1 MELTNQ
7 IMYLGAALVTLVIA
21 LNSSVELK
29 TRIAINSSGL
39 YWSIAG
45 YLMALSCFSF
55 VFFPW
60 SGKALTIGDL
70 LQLGSDIALGLLF
83 RAIYTQITKKQL
95 VYFISGTLATCM
107 LYVWVVINGNYG
119 ARVELIAISTILL
132 SLWQLYELH
141 GCFKKDKSYYLRF
154 IYLAIFVQ
162 IALLV
167 SRVIVTGLDLS
178 AHASIFDEHEDEFFI
193 RLAYIF
199 CYIAIFIFLGNY
211 FYNNLWKLT
220 ISLHQKLEDNILS
233 ILNSLALAR
242 DNETGHHIL
251 RTQKYVH
258 ALAIRLKSIGF
269 YGAQLE
275 EAYVDILYK
284 AAPLHDIGKVGIP
297 DQILNKPG
305 RLTVEERNIMMTHA
319 AMGASIL
326 EVAKDKIE
334 NTNDVLSVASTIA
347 ESHHEKWDGTGYPAG
362 LKGNAI
368 PLSARIMA
376 LADVYDALTSV
387 RPYKKAWTHE
397 DASEEIIRNSG
408 IAFDPAVVEA
418 FISEKSY
425 FKEVAEGF
433 YLEERAVS
441 AAIGS

>member
-7 IMYLGAALVTLVIA
+7 IMYLGAALVTFA
-21 LNSSVELK
+21 LAINSSVELK
-29 TRIAINSSGL
+29 TRVSLNSSGI

-45 YLMALSCFSF
+45 YLMTLSYFSF
-55 VFFPW
+55 VLFPW
-60 SGKALTIGDL
+60 SAKALIFGNL
-70 LQLGSDIALGLLF
+70 LQMASDIALGLLF
-83 RAIYTQITKKQL
+83 GSIYRQITKKQL
-95 VYFISGTLATCM
+95 VYFISGGLASIM
-107 LYVWVVINGNYG
+107 LYQWVVNSGNYG
-119 ARVELIAISTILL
+119 YRVEFIAIATIFLST
-132 SLWQLYELH
+132 WQLYELH
-141 GCFKKDKSYYLRF
+141 GCFKKDKSPYLRF
-154 IYLAIFVQ
+154 IYLAICMQ

-167 SRVIVTGLDLS
+167 FRAIVAGVDLN
-178 AHASIFDEHEDEFFI
+178 AHTTSFDEHQAELLV
-193 RLAYIF
+193 RLAYIV
-199 CYIAIFIFLGNY
+199 CYITIFIFLGNY

-220 ISLHQKLEDNILS
+220 ISLHQKLEDNMLS
-233 ILNSLALAR
+233 ILNSLALTR
-242 DNETGHHIL
+242 DDETGHHIL

-258 ALAIRLKSIGF
+258 VLAIRLKQIGF

-275 EAYVDILYK
+275 EVYVDILYK

-326 EVAKDKIE
+326 EVAKDKIG
-334 NTNDVLSVASTIA
+334 NANDVLSVAYTIA

-376 LADVYDALTSV
+376 LADVYDALTAV

-425 FKEVAEGF
+425 FKRVAEAF
-433 YLEERAVS
+433 TQEES
-441 AAIGS
+441 AASVAI

>member
-1 MELTNQ
+1 
-7 IMYLGAALVTLVIA
+7 
-21 LNSSVELK
+21 VE
-29 TRIAINSSGL
+29 
-39 YWSIAG
+39 
-45 YLMALSCFSF
+45 F
-55 VFFPW
+55 
-60 SGKALTIGDL
+60 
-70 LQLGSDIALGLLF
+70 
-83 RAIYTQITKKQL
+83 
-95 VYFISGTLATCM
+95 
-107 LYVWVVINGNYG
+107 
-119 ARVELIAISTILL
+119 IAISTILL

-178 AHASIFDEHEDEFFI
+178 AHASTFDEHQDKFFV

-199 CYIAIFIFLGNY
+199 CYIVIFIFLGNY
-211 FYNNLWKLT
+211 FYNHLWKLS
-220 ISLHQKLEDNILS
+220 ISLNQKQEDNMLS

-242 DNETGHHIL
+242 DDETGHHIL

-258 ALAIRLKSIGF
+258 VLAIRLKSIGF
-269 YGAQLE
+269 YGAQLD

-376 LADVYDALTSV
+376 LADVYDALTAA

-425 FKEVAEGF
+425 FKEVAEAF

>member
-7 IMYLGAALVTLVIA
+7 IMYLGAALVTFA
-21 LNSSVELK
+21 LAINSSVELK
-29 TRIAINSSGL
+29 TRVSLNSSGI

-55 VFFPW
+55 VLFPW
-60 SGKALTIGDL
+60 SGKALIFGNL
-70 LQLGSDIALGLLF
+70 LQMASDIALGLLF
-83 RAIYTQITKKQL
+83 GSIYRQITKKQL
-95 VYFISGTLATCM
+95 VYFISGGLATIM
-107 LYVWVVINGNYG
+107 LYQWVVNSGNYG
-119 ARVELIAISTILL
+119 YRVEFIAIATIFLST
-132 SLWQLYELH
+132 WQLYELH
-141 GCFKKDKSYYLRF
+141 GCFKKDKSPYLRF
-154 IYLAIFVQ
+154 IYLAICMQ

-167 SRVIVTGLDLS
+167 FRAIIAGVDLN
-178 AHASIFDEHEDEFFI
+178 AHTTSFDEHQAELLV
-193 RLAYIF
+193 RLAYIV
-199 CYIAIFIFLGNY
+199 CYIIIFIFLGNY

-326 EVAKDKIE
+326 EVAKDNIE

-376 LADVYDALTSV
+376 LADVYDALTAV

-425 FKEVAEGF
+425 FKRVAEAF
-433 YLEERAVS
+433 TQEESVASV
-441 AAIGS
+441 AI

>member
-7 IMYLGAALVTLVIA
+7 IMYLGAALVTFA
-21 LNSSVELK
+21 LAINSSVELK
-29 TRIAINSSGL
+29 TRVSLNSSGI

-45 YLMALSCFSF
+45 YLMALSFFSF
-55 VFFPW
+55 VLFPW
-60 SGKALTIGDL
+60 SGKALIFGNL
-70 LQLGSDIALGLLF
+70 LQMASDIALGLLF
-83 RAIYTQITKKQL
+83 GSIYRQITKKQL
-95 VYFISGTLATCM
+95 VYFISGGLATIM
-107 LYVWVVINGNYG
+107 LYQWVVNSGNYG
-119 ARVELIAISTILL
+119 YRVEFIAIATIFLST
-132 SLWQLYELH
+132 WQLYELH
-141 GCFKKDKSYYLRF
+141 GCFKKDKSPYLRF
-154 IYLAIFVQ
+154 IYLAICMQ

-167 SRVIVTGLDLS
+167 FRAIIAGVDLN
-178 AHASIFDEHEDEFFI
+178 AHTTSFDEHQAELLV
-193 RLAYIF
+193 RLAYIV
-199 CYIAIFIFLGNY
+199 CYIIIFIFLGNY

-220 ISLHQKLEDNILS
+220 ISLHQKLEDNMLS
-233 ILNSLALAR
+233 ILNSLALTR
-242 DNETGHHIL
+242 DDETGHHIL

-258 ALAIRLKSIGF
+258 VLAIRLKQIGF

-275 EAYVDILYK
+275 EVYVDILYK

-326 EVAKDKIE
+326 EVAKDKIG
-334 NTNDVLSVASTIA
+334 NANDVLSVASTMA

-376 LADVYDALTSV
+376 LADVYDALTAV

-425 FKEVAEGF
+425 FKRVAEAF
-433 YLEERAVS
+433 TQEESVASV
-441 AAIGS
+441 AI

>member
-7 IMYLGAALVTLVIA
+7 IMYLGAALVTFA
-21 LNSSVELK
+21 LAINSSVELK
-29 TRIAINSSGL
+29 TRVSLNSSGI

-45 YLMALSCFSF
+45 YLMTLSYFSF
-55 VFFPW
+55 VLFPW
-60 SGKALTIGDL
+60 SAKALIFGNL
-70 LQLGSDIALGLLF
+70 LQMASDIALGLLF
-83 RAIYTQITKKQL
+83 GSIYRQITKKQL
-95 VYFISGTLATCM
+95 VYFISGGLASIM
-107 LYVWVVINGNYG
+107 LYQWVVNSGNYG
-119 ARVELIAISTILL
+119 YRVEFIAIATIFLST
-132 SLWQLYELH
+132 WQLYELH
-141 GCFKKDKSYYLRF
+141 GCFKKDKSPYLRF
-154 IYLAIFVQ
+154 IYLAICMQ

-167 SRVIVTGLDLS
+167 FRAIVAGVDLN
-178 AHASIFDEHEDEFFI
+178 AHTTSFDEHQAELLV
-193 RLAYIF
+193 RLAYIV
-199 CYIAIFIFLGNY
+199 CYITIFIFLGNY

-220 ISLHQKLEDNILS
+220 ISLHQKLEDNMLS
-233 ILNSLALAR
+233 ILNSLALTR
-242 DNETGHHIL
+242 DDETGHHIL

-258 ALAIRLKSIGF
+258 VLAIRLKQIGF

-275 EAYVDILYK
+275 EVYVDILYK

-326 EVAKDKIE
+326 EVAKDKIG
-334 NTNDVLSVASTIA
+334 NANDVLSVASTIA

-376 LADVYDALTSV
+376 LADVYDALTAV

-425 FKEVAEGF
+425 FKRVAEAF
-433 YLEERAVS
+433 TQEES
-441 AAIGS
+441 AASVAI

>member
-7 IMYLGAALVTLVIA
+7 IMYLGAALVTFA
-21 LNSSVELK
+21 LAINSSVELK
-29 TRIAINSSGL
+29 TRVSLNSSGI

-45 YLMALSCFSF
+45 YLMTLSYFSF
-55 VFFPW
+55 VLFPW
-60 SGKALTIGDL
+60 SAKALIFGNL
-70 LQLGSDIALGLLF
+70 LQMASDIALGLLF
-83 RAIYTQITKKQL
+83 GSIYRQITKKQL
-95 VYFISGTLATCM
+95 VYFISGGLATIM
-107 LYVWVVINGNYG
+107 LYQWVVNSGNYG
-119 ARVELIAISTILL
+119 YRVEFIAIATIFLST
-132 SLWQLYELH
+132 WQLYELH
-141 GCFKKDKSYYLRF
+141 GCFKKDKSPYLRF
-154 IYLAIFVQ
+154 IYLAICMQ

-167 SRVIVTGLDLS
+167 FRAIVAGVDLN
-178 AHASIFDEHEDEFFI
+178 AHTTSFDEHQAELLV
-193 RLAYIF
+193 RLAYIV
-199 CYIAIFIFLGNY
+199 CYITIFIFLGNY

-220 ISLHQKLEDNILS
+220 ISLHQKLEDNVLS
-233 ILNSLALAR
+233 ILNSLALTR
-242 DNETGHHIL
+242 DDETGHHIL

-258 ALAIRLKSIGF
+258 VLAIRLKQIGF

-275 EAYVDILYK
+275 EVYVDILYK

-326 EVAKDKIE
+326 EVAKDKIG
-334 NTNDVLSVASTIA
+334 NANDVLSVASTMA

-376 LADVYDALTSV
+376 LADVYDALTAV

-425 FKEVAEGF
+425 FKRVAEAF
-433 YLEERAVS
+433 TQEES
-441 AAIGS
+441 AASVAI

>member
-1 MELTNQ
+1 M
-7 IMYLGAALVTLVIA
+7 
-21 LNSSVELK
+21 
-29 TRIAINSSGL
+29 
-39 YWSIAG
+39 
-45 YLMALSCFSF
+45 
-55 VFFPW
+55 
-60 SGKALTIGDL
+60 
-70 LQLGSDIALGLLF
+70 
-83 RAIYTQITKKQL
+83 
-95 VYFISGTLATCM
+95 
-107 LYVWVVINGNYG
+107 
-119 ARVELIAISTILL
+119 
-132 SLWQLYELH
+132 
-141 GCFKKDKSYYLRF
+141 
-154 IYLAIFVQ
+154 
-162 IALLV
+162 
-167 SRVIVTGLDLS
+167 
-178 AHASIFDEHEDEFFI
+178 
-193 RLAYIF
+193 
-199 CYIAIFIFLGNY
+199 
-211 FYNNLWKLT
+211 
-220 ISLHQKLEDNILS
+220 LS

-242 DNETGHHIL
+242 DDETGHHIL

-258 ALAIRLKSIGF
+258 VLAIRLKSIGF

-376 LADVYDALTSV
+376 LADVYDALTAV

-425 FKEVAEGF
+425 FKEVAEAF

>member
-7 IMYLGAALVTLVIA
+7 IMYLGAALVTFA
-21 LNSSVELK
+21 LAINSSVELK
-29 TRIAINSSGL
+29 TRVSLNSSGI

-45 YLMALSCFSF
+45 YLMALSFFSF
-55 VFFPW
+55 VLFPW
-60 SGKALTIGDL
+60 SGKALIFGNL
-70 LQLGSDIALGLLF
+70 LQMASDIALGLLF
-83 RAIYTQITKKQL
+83 GSIYRQITKKQL
-95 VYFISGTLATCM
+95 VYFISGGLATIM
-107 LYVWVVINGNYG
+107 LYQWVVNSGNYG
-119 ARVELIAISTILL
+119 YRVEFIAIATIFLST
-132 SLWQLYELH
+132 WQLYELH
-141 GCFKKDKSYYLRF
+141 GCFKKDKSPYLRF
-154 IYLAIFVQ
+154 IYLAICMQ

-167 SRVIVTGLDLS
+167 FRAIIAGVDLN
-178 AHASIFDEHEDEFFI
+178 AHTTSFDEHQAELLV
-193 RLAYIF
+193 RLAYIV
-199 CYIAIFIFLGNY
+199 CYIIIFIFLGNY

-220 ISLHQKLEDNILS
+220 ISLHQKLEDNMLS

-242 DNETGHHIL
+242 DDETGHHIL

-258 ALAIRLKSIGF
+258 VLAIRLKQIGF

-275 EAYVDILYK
+275 EVYLDILYK

-326 EVAKDKIE
+326 EVAKDKIG
-334 NTNDVLSVASTIA
+334 NANNVLSVASTMA

-376 LADVYDALTSV
+376 LADVYDALTAV

-425 FKEVAEGF
+425 FKRVAEAF
-433 YLEERAVS
+433 TQEESVASV
-441 AAIGS
+441 AI

>member
-7 IMYLGAALVTLVIA
+7 IMYLGAALVTFA
-21 LNSSVELK
+21 LAINSSVELK
-29 TRIAINSSGL
+29 TRVSLNSSGI

-45 YLMALSCFSF
+45 YLMTLSYFSF
-55 VFFPW
+55 VLFPW
-60 SGKALTIGDL
+60 SAKALIFGNL
-70 LQLGSDIALGLLF
+70 LQMASDIALGLLF
-83 RAIYTQITKKQL
+83 GSIYRQITKKQL
-95 VYFISGTLATCM
+95 VYFISGGLATIM
-107 LYVWVVINGNYG
+107 LYQWVVNSGNYG
-119 ARVELIAISTILL
+119 YRVEFIAIATIFLST
-132 SLWQLYELH
+132 WQLYELH
-141 GCFKKDKSYYLRF
+141 GCFKKDKSPYLRF
-154 IYLAIFVQ
+154 IYLAICMQ

-167 SRVIVTGLDLS
+167 FRAIVAGVDLN
-178 AHASIFDEHEDEFFI
+178 AHTTSFDEHQAELLV
-193 RLAYIF
+193 RLAYIV
-199 CYIAIFIFLGNY
+199 CYITIFIFLGNY

-220 ISLHQKLEDNILS
+220 ISLHQKLEDNMLS
-233 ILNSLALAR
+233 ILNSLALTR
-242 DNETGHHIL
+242 DDETGHHIL

-258 ALAIRLKSIGF
+258 VLAIRLKQIGF

-275 EAYVDILYK
+275 EVYVDILYK

-326 EVAKDKIE
+326 EVAKDKIG
-334 NTNDVLSVASTIA
+334 NANDVLSVASTIA

-376 LADVYDALTSV
+376 LADVYDALTAV

-425 FKEVAEGF
+425 FKRVAEAF
-433 YLEERAVS
+433 TQEES
-441 AAIGS
+441 AASVAI

>member
-7 IMYLGAALVTLVIA
+7 IMYLGAALVTFA
-21 LNSSVELK
+21 LAINSSVELK
-29 TRIAINSSGL
+29 TRVSLNSSGI

-55 VFFPW
+55 VLFPW
-60 SGKALTIGDL
+60 SGKALIFGNL
-70 LQLGSDIALGLLF
+70 LQMASDIALGLLF
-83 RAIYTQITKKQL
+83 GSIYRQITKKQL
-95 VYFISGTLATCM
+95 VYFISGGLATIM
-107 LYVWVVINGNYG
+107 LYQWVVNSGNYG
-119 ARVELIAISTILL
+119 YRVEFIAIATIFLST
-132 SLWQLYELH
+132 WQLYELH
-141 GCFKKDKSYYLRF
+141 GCFKKDKSPYLRF
-154 IYLAIFVQ
+154 IYLAICMQ

-167 SRVIVTGLDLS
+167 FRAIIAGVDLN
-178 AHASIFDEHEDEFFI
+178 AHTTSFDEHQAELLV
-193 RLAYIF
+193 RLAYIV
-199 CYIAIFIFLGNY
+199 CYIIIFIFLGNY

-220 ISLHQKLEDNILS
+220 ISLHQKLEDNMLS

-242 DNETGHHIL
+242 DDETGHHNL

-258 ALAIRLKSIGF
+258 VLAIRLKQIGF

-275 EAYVDILYK
+275 EVYLDILYK

-326 EVAKDKIE
+326 EVAKDKIG
-334 NTNDVLSVASTIA
+334 NANDVLSVASTMA

-376 LADVYDALTSV
+376 LADVYDALTAV

-425 FKEVAEGF
+425 FKRVAEAF
-433 YLEERAVS
+433 TQEESVASV
-441 AAIGS
+441 AI

>member
-7 IMYLGAALVTLVIA
+7 IMYLGAALVTFA
-21 LNSSVELK
+21 LAINSSVELK
-29 TRIAINSSGL
+29 TRVSLNSSGI

-45 YLMALSCFSF
+45 YLMALSFFSF
-55 VFFPW
+55 VLFPW
-60 SGKALTIGDL
+60 SGKALIFGNL
-70 LQLGSDIALGLLF
+70 LQMASDIALGLLF
-83 RAIYTQITKKQL
+83 GSIYRQITKKQL
-95 VYFISGTLATCM
+95 VYFISGGLATIM
-107 LYVWVVINGNYG
+107 LYQWVVNSGNYG
-119 ARVELIAISTILL
+119 YRVEFIAIATIFLST
-132 SLWQLYELH
+132 WQLYELH
-141 GCFKKDKSYYLRF
+141 GCFKKDKSPYLRF
-154 IYLAIFVQ
+154 IYLAICMQ

-167 SRVIVTGLDLS
+167 FRAIIAGVDLN
-178 AHASIFDEHEDEFFI
+178 AHTTSFDEHQAELLV
-193 RLAYIF
+193 RLAYIV
-199 CYIAIFIFLGNY
+199 CYIIIFIFLGNY

-220 ISLHQKLEDNILS
+220 ISLHQKLEDNMLS

-242 DNETGHHIL
+242 DDETGHHIL

-258 ALAIRLKSIGF
+258 VLAIRLKQIGF

-275 EAYVDILYK
+275 EVYLDILYK

-326 EVAKDKIE
+326 EVAKDKIG
-334 NTNDVLSVASTIA
+334 NANDVLSVASTMA

-376 LADVYDALTSV
+376 LADVYDALTAV

-425 FKEVAEGF
+425 FKRVAEAF
-433 YLEERAVS
+433 TQEESVASV
-441 AAIGS
+441 AI

>member
-7 IMYLGAALVTLVIA
+7 IMYLGAALVTFA
-21 LNSSVELK
+21 LAINSSVELK
-29 TRIAINSSGL
+29 TRVSLNSSGI

-55 VFFPW
+55 VLFPW
-60 SGKALTIGDL
+60 SGKALIFGNL
-70 LQLGSDIALGLLF
+70 LQMASDIALGLLF
-83 RAIYTQITKKQL
+83 GSIYRQITKKQL
-95 VYFISGTLATCM
+95 VYFISGGLATIM
-107 LYVWVVINGNYG
+107 LYQWVVNSGNYG
-119 ARVELIAISTILL
+119 YRVEFIAIATIFLST
-132 SLWQLYELH
+132 WQLYELH
-141 GCFKKDKSYYLRF
+141 GCFKKDKSPYLRF
-154 IYLAIFVQ
+154 IYLAICMQ

-167 SRVIVTGLDLS
+167 FRAIIAGVDLN
-178 AHASIFDEHEDEFFI
+178 AHTTSFDEHQAELLV
-193 RLAYIF
+193 RLAYIV
-199 CYIAIFIFLGNY
+199 CYIIIFIFLGNY

-326 EVAKDKIE
+326 EVAKDKIG
-334 NTNDVLSVASTIA
+334 NANDVLSVASTIA

-376 LADVYDALTSV
+376 LADVYDALTAV

-408 IAFDPAVVEA
+408 IAFDPVVVEA

-425 FKEVAEGF
+425 FKRVAEAF
-433 YLEERAVS
+433 TQEESVASV
-441 AAIGS
+441 AI

>member
-7 IMYLGAALVTLVIA
+7 IMYLGAALVTFA
-21 LNSSVELK
+21 LAINSSVELK
-29 TRIAINSSGL
+29 TRVSLNSSGI

-55 VFFPW
+55 VLFPW
-60 SGKALTIGDL
+60 SGKALIFGNL
-70 LQLGSDIALGLLF
+70 LQMASDIALGLLF
-83 RAIYTQITKKQL
+83 GSIYRQITKKQL
-95 VYFISGTLATCM
+95 VYFISGGLATIM
-107 LYVWVVINGNYG
+107 LYQWAVNSGNYG
-119 ARVELIAISTILL
+119 YRVEFIAIATIFLST
-132 SLWQLYELH
+132 WQLYELH
-141 GCFKKDKSYYLRF
+141 GCFKKDKSPYLRF
-154 IYLAIFVQ
+154 IYLAICMQ

-167 SRVIVTGLDLS
+167 FRAIIAGVDLN
-178 AHASIFDEHEDEFFI
+178 AHTTSFDEHQAELLV
-193 RLAYIF
+193 RLAYIV
-199 CYIAIFIFLGNY
+199 CYIIIFIFLGNY

-220 ISLHQKLEDNILS
+220 ISLHQKLEDNMLS

-242 DNETGHHIL
+242 DDETGHHIL

-258 ALAIRLKSIGF
+258 VLAIRLKQIGF

-275 EAYVDILYK
+275 EVYLDILYK

-326 EVAKDKIE
+326 EVAKDKIG
-334 NTNDVLSVASTIA
+334 NANDVLSVASTMA

-376 LADVYDALTSV
+376 LADVYDALTAV

-425 FKEVAEGF
+425 FKRVAEAF
-433 YLEERAVS
+433 TQEESVASV
-441 AAIGS
+441 AI